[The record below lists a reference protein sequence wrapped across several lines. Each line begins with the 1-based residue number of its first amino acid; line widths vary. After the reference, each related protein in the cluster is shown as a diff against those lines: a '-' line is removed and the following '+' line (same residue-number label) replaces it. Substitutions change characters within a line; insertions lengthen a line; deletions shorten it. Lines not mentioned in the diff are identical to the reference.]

1 MAVGV
6 MSFPVQR
13 SLPVVLIVGD
23 VTTRS
28 SLKAGLDGYARVLEA
43 KDGAQAV
50 EILQERATWGIDL
63 AIVDDVLPR
72 QSGLEIL
79 HLTKRRWPS
88 VPVVI
93 TTAVGSEE
101 LAIQALRAGAS
112 DYLKNPIEGD
122 MLKATVRRLT
132 TSRGEV
138 VGPSAAIDGIRSD
151 VRGMHPNVR
160 RAILFLLEHF
170 TQEIT
175 LADVARAAA
184 LSRFHFCRLFHHET
198 GVSLHQYL
206 NTLRVNRAKVLLADR
221 YLRITEVAY
230 AVGFN
235 DLSHFDRVFRRL
247 VSKSPREYRR
257 SVAGSV
263 GPPDAPP
270 ARTARPSPAARPA
283 TSPSYWP
290 RLQRR
295 PKNASD

>member
-1 MAVGV
+1 MGV
-6 MSFPVQR
+6 MSLAVQR
-13 SLPVVLIVGD
+13 SLPVVLIAGD

-28 SLKAGLDGYARVLEA
+28 SLKAGLYGYARVLEA
-43 KDGAQAV
+43 KDSEQAI
-50 EILQERATWGIDL
+50 EILQERATWDIDL
-63 AIVDDVLPR
+63 AIVDDALPR
-72 QSGLEIL
+72 QSGLEVL
-79 HLTKRRWPS
+79 RLAKRRWPS

-101 LAIQALRAGAS
+101 LAVQALRAGAS
-112 DYLKNPIEGD
+112 DYLKKPIEGD
-122 MLKATVRRLT
+122 MLRATVKRLT
-132 TSRGEV
+132 TSRGEM
-138 VGPSAAIDGIRSD
+138 VGPSATFDGIRSD

-170 TQEIT
+170 SQEIT

-247 VSKSPREYRR
+247 VNKSPREYRR
-257 SVAGSV
+257 SLAGSV
-263 GPPDAPP
+263 GPSDAPP
-270 ARTARPSPAARPA
+270 AQRARPNPARRPV
-283 TSPSYWP
+283 TSPCIG
-290 RLQRR
+290 L
-295 PKNASD
+295 KNASD